1 MTEMT
6 LAAILENIPRVTA
19 FVDEQLESLGCP
31 VKARMQI
38 DLAIDEIFG
47 NIARYAYGKGHGDA
61 TVRFDFEASTR
72 TVTIAFMDRG
82 MPFNPL
88 KRADP
93 DVTLSAEERE
103 IGGLGIFLVK
113 KTMDKLEYRFEAP
126 MNILTLYKNI

>member
-1 MTEMT
+1 MTKMT
-6 LAAILENIPRVTA
+6 LAARLENIPRVTA
-19 FVDEQLESLGCP
+19 FINEQLESLGCP
-31 VKARMQI
+31 VKIQMQI

-47 NIARYAYGKGHGDA
+47 NIARYAYGKEQGDA

-72 TVTIAFMDRG
+72 TVTITFMDRG
-82 MPFNPL
+82 MPFDPL
-88 KRADP
+88 KKADP

-113 KTMDKLEYRFEAP
+113 KTMDKLEYRFEPP